1 MGNIRKKTTLALLER
16 NEGIA
21 AALQRLFAKERA
33 EATLIG
39 ANGLSDVTDSFAAE
53 LGNYQGAILG
63 ETEETE
69 EMVRRL
75 RQFGCDAPIV
85 VLLEHKNSAL
95 SIALLNAG
103 ADDVMVKPINPS
115 EVIER
120 IHAVIRRA
128 HGHPA
133 TSIEIGEITA
143 YLDGRDPEI
152 RGERIKLSHREHT
165 IFTQLALRVGR
176 VVAKETIYDAVYGM
190 RDTQPFDKVV
200 DVYICKLRKKLAS
213 YTDGMSYIE
222 TVYGRGYKLDAPEG
236 LVISQ
241 DEQDDVAEP
250 VAVNF

>member
-1 MGNIRKKTTLALLER
+1 MGNKRKKTNLALLEK
-16 NEGIA
+16 NAGVA
-21 AALQRLFAKERA
+21 AALERVFAKERA
-33 EATLIG
+33 DISTIEEY
-39 ANGLSDVTDSFAAE
+39 GLDDITDAFAAD
-53 LGNYQGAILG
+53 LNNYQGALIG
-63 ETEETE
+63 ETQDMEETI
-69 EMVRRL
+69 RL
-75 RQFGCDAPIV
+75 LRKLGCEVPV
-85 VLLEHKNSAL
+85 VALIDHKNSAL

-103 ADDVMVKPINPS
+103 ADDVMVKPVNAG

-128 HGHPA
+128 HGHPT

-152 RGERIKLSHREHT
+152 RGERVKLSHREHT

-213 YTDGMSYIE
+213 YTDGASYIE
-222 TVYGRGYKLDAPEG
+222 TVYGRGYKLEAPEEIT
-236 LVISQ
+236 LVRPAPLQS
-241 DEQDDVAEP
+241 EAVA
-250 VAVNF
+250 ANF